1 MNHRAPPH
9 MLRLLAH
16 SAVFGTALLMLVP
29 FAWMALTSLKS
40 DTEALSGS
48 GLLPADYRWENYTA
62 AWTSAGLHR
71 YYINSILVAVFTTLL
86 GVSYNALA
94 GYAFAK
100 LRFRGRRVLLGTTL
114 ATMLMPP
121 SVYFVLAYV
130 LCARLGLV
138 DNLPALIV
146 PFIASGF
153 GILYMRQAIR
163 AVPDDAIEA
172 GRLDGMNEADIF
184 WHVVRPAIA
193 PPLAALAVITF
204 MNSWNS
210 FFWPLVMIDRD
221 RFRTLP
227 LALADLASGQYV
239 QSWPVR
245 MAAAM
250 ILTVPPVVV
259 FITFQRAFLRG
270 FALPHT

>member
-1 MNHRAPPH
+1 

-16 SAVFGTALLMLVP
+16 SAVFGTAFLMLVP
-29 FAWMALTSLKS
+29 FAWMALTSLKN

-48 GLLPADYRWENYTA
+48 GLLPADYRWENYSA